1 MTLQTTPAD
10 RREMVQAISERLNS
24 PAVYLRTPTYAYRI
38 GGLTVERDG
47 SIDSDDEALLE
58 TLRPMLIERGW
69 LTDAAAADSEAA
81 ADQESGEGAVV
92 NAGSEATAADY
103 ASAAKDSESTDMEL
117 SFPVEDWTVAQ
128 LNNLLRTLYSNQ
140 YILRRMMRGDA
151 LYIDRL
157 LMERLDE
164 TPAET
169 IADFEAMLAD
179 GLATGMLRGCRV
191 QDGRF
196 TLETVLDEHD
206 PTRWQVH
213 ATLLNA
219 MLKHAKA
226 AKRVFLKADANPEN
240 EKYRANSLLT
250 RLGLGGPEHKELRR
264 VLDGPPQR
272 LRRIQERRLTC
283 RRTGRST
290 RGFAGSAGRRRKV
303 RRHERVDGL
312 DSGCRAEP
320 HRHGGAGFESASR
333 AQPPV

>member
-1 MTLQTTPAD
+1 MTLQTNPAE
-10 RREMVQAISERLNS
+10 RREMVQAISERLGS
-24 PAVYLRTPTYAYRI
+24 PAVYLRTPTCAYRI

-47 SIDSDDEALLE
+47 SIISDDDALLE
-58 TLRPMLIERGW
+58 ALRPMLIERGW
-69 LTDAAAADSEAA
+69 LTDAEASVTKTEPTEQDSEIT
-81 ADQESGEGAVV
+81 Q
-92 NAGSEATAADY
+92 
-103 ASAAKDSESTDMEL
+103 MEL

-169 IADFEAMLAD
+169 LADFEAMLAD

-264 VLDGPPQR
+264 VLMAHLNGYAAFKSAADMQAHR
-272 LRRIQERRLTC
+272 EKYAQLRRERRT
-283 RRTGRST
+283 
-290 RGFAGSAGRRRKV
+290 
-303 RRHERVDGL
+303 
-312 DSGCRAEP
+312 AEE
-320 HRHGGAGFESASR
+320 GA
-333 AQPPV
+333 QT